1 MSMVDKSRYRDPPR
15 WPPQRTASQRA
26 LGLLLR
32 GVLAAL
38 PYVVL
43 AIGICGVVYAYHH
56 LG

>member
-26 LGLLLR
+26 LALLLR